1 MKDSGAIR
9 DQIWL
14 IPYNQSD
21 TSSLSIPS
29 ALSFPLRKL
38 DTNNKIIM
46 TIDNTFNL
54 WRIKDINGET
64 EITKMMKSNIKTF
77 KCWGS
82 KAIIYQENNELMQID
97 TDSLLVSPVKPGLW
111 ISVEQISW
119 GKQHCLIATR
129 SGYVYSYGSDE
140 YGQLGND
147 NFTDQQEPGLI
158 LQLSNCRVS
167 KIAWTEYSS
176 FAVARAKD
184 FKLLLQNSKWDIVNL
199 LALSEPD
206 KDILFAWGRGN
217 LGWLGTGDYEDR

>member
-64 EITKMMKSNIKTF
+64 EITKMMKSKIKTF

-97 TDSLLVSPVKPGLW
+97 TDSLLVSPVKPGL
-111 ISVEQISW
+111 
-119 GKQHCLIATR
+119 
-129 SGYVYSYGSDE
+129 
-140 YGQLGND
+140 
-147 NFTDQQEPGLI
+147 
-158 LQLSNCRVS
+158 
-167 KIAWTEYSS
+167 
-176 FAVARAKD
+176 
-184 FKLLLQNSKWDIVNL
+184 
-199 LALSEPD
+199 
-206 KDILFAWGRGN
+206 
-217 LGWLGTGDYEDR
+217 